1 MKFLIKIEY
10 MLNKI
15 IILILDSVSQNISKA
30 TPKKIKSFLSSSRNR
45 AYKNRNQIEKKLKES
60 ASKSKQWAANKVS
73 QTKNKADAVKTKTQ
87 TSVNKAK
94 AYDWKSLN
102 LEKVIAILAAII
114 VPYFSKIKSYILT
127 FKPTTIIGLTIT
139 SMAISL
145 SGITI
150 YNESKKIEEK
160 ISEGTTREPAEY
172 TDSMDRNAWKRSK
185 YRNFKHRV
193 MSVSGVSM
201 PIYIE
206 SRKGMQAVKI
216 DFTFI
221 SSNRYI
227 SQYFK
232 VPINEFKLRDK
243 INKSVEPVIPSFPM
257 EPEGKRIIKA
267 KIKKEMNALLEEL
280 KIKGKIEEVFI
291 DSILNG

>member
-1 MKFLIKIEY
+1 

>member
-1 MKFLIKIEY
+1 

-15 IILILDSVSQNISKA
+15 IILILDSISQNISKA
-30 TPKKIKSFLSSSRNR
+30 TPKKVKSFLSNSRNK
-45 AYKNRNQIEKKLKES
+45 AYKKRNLIEKKLKDS
-60 ASKSKQWAANKVS
+60 ASNSKKWATNKVA
-73 QTKNKADAVKTKTQ
+73 QTKTKAESIKTKTQ

-102 LEKVIAILAAII
+102 LEKVIAIVAAII
-114 VPYFSKIKSYILT
+114 IPFFSKIKSYILT

-160 ISEGTTREPAEY
+160 ISEGTTREPATY
-172 TDSMDRNAWKRSK
+172 SDSMDRNAWKRSK

-193 MSVSGVSM
+193 MSLSGVSM

-206 SRKGMQAVKI
+206 SRKGMQSVKI

-232 VPINEFKLRDK
+232 VPINEFKLRDR

-257 EPEGKRIIKA
+257 EPEGKRIIKG
-267 KIKKEMNALLEEL
+267 KIKKEMNGLLKEY
-280 KIKGKIEEVFI
+280 
-291 DSILNG
+291 